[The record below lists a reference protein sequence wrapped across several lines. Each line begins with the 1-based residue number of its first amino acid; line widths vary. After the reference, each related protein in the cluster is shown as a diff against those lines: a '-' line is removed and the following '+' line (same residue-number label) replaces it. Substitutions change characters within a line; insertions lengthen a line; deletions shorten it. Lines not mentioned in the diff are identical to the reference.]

1 MIDYEVIDGIAYI
14 RLNRPEKLNAF
25 TNSGLVEY
33 VAALDRLDRDDD
45 AQIGIVSGAG
55 RAFSSGSDIN
65 QRLLAIADDGVDS
78 RSLPSETQAV
88 LRCENYK
95 PLVAAVHGYAIG
107 HALGTALLCELVVA
121 AEDTRFQVTE
131 TSYGVPTAS
140 FWAHIACATGA
151 SFANDVVLT
160 GRFFTAE
167 EAFRAGPDHQGRG
180 QRPPSRGGHDAGPAG
195 DDAPAGGVAG
205 NGQVPAERAGRAAA
219 KCRYRGGEL
228 QMEHDRRVQ
237 GRHPGQ
243 GEQVAAG
250 STGRRRC

>member
-33 VAALDRLDRDDD
+33 VAALDRLDTDDD

-55 RAFSSGSDIN
+55 RAFSTGSDIN
-65 QRLLAIADDGVDS
+65 QRLLAIADEGVDS

-88 LRCENYK
+88 LRSENYK

-107 HALGTALLCELVVA
+107 HALGTALLCDLVVA

-131 TSYGVPTAS
+131 TSFGVPTAS
-140 FWAHIACATGA
+140 FWAHIASATGA

-160 GRFFTAE
+160 GRFFTAQEAFQAGLITKVAAAGSHLE
-167 EAFRAGPDHQGRG
+167 EARALARQVIAHPQEALRETVRYRRSVLAERL
-180 QRPPSRGGHDAGPAG
+180 QNAAI
-195 DDAPAGGVAG
+195 VAG
-205 NGQVPAERAGRAAA
+205 NFKWNMTDGFKDAIRAKAGR
-219 KCRYRGGEL
+219 
-228 QMEHDRRVQ
+228 
-237 GRHPGQ
+237 
-243 GEQVAAG
+243 
-250 STGRRRC
+250 

>member
-45 AQIGIVSGAG
+45 AQIGVVSGAG
-55 RAFSSGSDIN
+55 RAFSTGSDIN
-65 QRLLAIADDGVDS
+65 QRLLAIADEGVDS

-88 LRCENYK
+88 LRSENYK
-95 PLVAAVHGYAIG
+95 PLIAAVHGYAIG

-131 TSYGVPTAS
+131 TTFGVPTAS

-167 EAFRAGPDHQGRG
+167 EAFRAGLITKV
-180 QRPPSRGGHDAGPAG
+180 A
-195 DDAPAGGVAG
+195 AGGSHLEEARALARQVIAHPQAALRETVRYRRSVLAERLQNAAIVAG
-205 NGQVPAERAGRAAA
+205 NFKWNMTDGFKDAIRAKASR
-219 KCRYRGGEL
+219 
-228 QMEHDRRVQ
+228 
-237 GRHPGQ
+237 
-243 GEQVAAG
+243 
-250 STGRRRC
+250 

>member
-1 MIDYEVIDGIAYI
+1 MRQHMIDYEVIDGIAYI

-25 TNSGLVEY
+25 TNSGLAEY

-45 AQIGIVSGAG
+45 AQIGVVSGAG
-55 RAFSSGSDIN
+55 RAFSTGSDIN
-65 QRLLAIADDGVDS
+65 QRLLAIAEEEVDS

-107 HALGTALLCELVVA
+107 HALGTALLCEFVVA

-131 TSYGVPTAS
+131 TTYGVPTAS

-167 EAFRAGPDHQGRG
+167 EAFRAGLITKV
-180 QRPPSRGGHDAGPAG
+180 A
-195 DDAPAGGVAG
+195 AGGRHLEEATALARQVVAHPQEALRETVRYRRGVLAERLQHAAIVAG
-205 NGQVPAERAGRAAA
+205 NFKWNMTDGFKDAIRAKAGR
-219 KCRYRGGEL
+219 
-228 QMEHDRRVQ
+228 
-237 GRHPGQ
+237 
-243 GEQVAAG
+243 
-250 STGRRRC
+250 